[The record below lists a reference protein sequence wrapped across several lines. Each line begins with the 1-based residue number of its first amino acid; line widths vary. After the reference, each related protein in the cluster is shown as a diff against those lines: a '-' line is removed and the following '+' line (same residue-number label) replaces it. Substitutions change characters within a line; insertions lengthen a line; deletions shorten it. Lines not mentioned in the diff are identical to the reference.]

1 MPMAIVGILLIMLA
15 PLLFGV
21 GISCRFRERNV
32 GCLKGYLVGFLSL
45 FAMLFI
51 ETLAMLKLDLSMQMF
66 EWIAVGTMAGMAT
79 VGAIL
84 LIVKRPGFA
93 RPKLNAHMLYFL
105 VPAAM
110 LFMYSYFYL
119 APSYVNDDTWEIV
132 STSLAKGSIYEYSAM
147 TGKLIEQGLPIFNK
161 IYVMPLLYITLADFF
176 DVPMAV
182 SAGLLIPAI
191 VFVLNLAIVY
201 AIGKKLEVADRSYF
215 MIVYMLVLMA
225 GTYLPSFGVPV
236 TVGYPLLRE
245 GYCGYAVAYG
255 VVIPAA
261 VLLLLNKKYVWAI
274 VAMAVN
280 APLVRIDRIFFALM
294 SPIKNVRAINTAG
307 KIAAVYVV
315 AVVAALVL
323 ATVKKQRVKWQVLW
337 LPGVFV
343 AYMSETLKNFA
354 KEKHGHVWYSVG
366 IAVVILATV
375 NFQPYN
381 DAVTRS
387 EQKQA
392 EESVKA
398 TLEDIKP
405 GKIVWAPE
413 EFMEIAR
420 RIDGNSVVL
429 VGRDDNNSYM
439 AGLDYEAGEEMA
451 QEYRHTL
458 NNIAI
463 GRYVYVTK
471 YDEEYV
477 VQKALEAGAYY
488 MVLPDGNG
496 YKVTLLTDYKAE

>member
-1 MPMAIVGILLIMLA
+1 MPMAIVGILLIVLA

-21 GISCRFRERNV
+21 GISYRFRERNV

-51 ETLAMLKLDLSMQMF
+51 QTLAMLKLDLSMQTF
-66 EWIAVGTMAGMAT
+66 EWIAVGTMSGMAA

-84 LIVKRPGFA
+84 MLVKRPGFA

-176 DVPMAV
+176 DVPMTV

-191 VFVLNLAIVY
+191 VFVLNLSIVY
-201 AIGKKLEVADRSYF
+201 AIGKKLSVEDKSYF
-215 MIVYMLVLMA
+215 MLMYLLILLA

-236 TVGYPLLRE
+236 TVGYPVLRE
-245 GYCGYAVAYG
+245 GYTGYAVAYG

-261 VLLLLNKKYVWAI
+261 VLLLLNKKYVWA
-274 VAMAVN
+274 VVTMAVN

-294 SPIKNVRAINTAG
+294 SPVKNLREVNTAG
-307 KIAAVYVV
+307 KLMALYVV
-315 AVVAALVL
+315 AVAAALVL
-323 ATVKKQRVKWQVLW
+323 AAVNKHKVKWQVLL
-337 LPGVFV
+337 LPGAFV
-343 AYMSETLKNFA
+343 SYMSETLKNFA
-354 KEKHGHVWYSVG
+354 KEKHGHIWYSVG
-366 IAVVILATV
+366 VAVVILATV
-375 NFQPYN
+375 NFQPYD

-387 EQKQA
+387 EQKQI
-392 EESVKA
+392 EEPVRA
-398 TLEDIKP
+398 ALEELKP

-413 EFMEIAR
+413 AFMETAR

-458 NNIAI
+458 NNIII

-477 VQKALEAGAYY
+477 VEKALEAGAYY
-488 MVLPDGNG
+488 MVLPSADG
-496 YKVTLLTDYKAE
+496 YKVTLLKEYKVE